1 MLEIE
6 IEIHKKIV
14 FILIVWFNSHNKVAG
29 KSNDL
34 TWQETAYNR
43 SRDQGFD
50 SSRLLLDWDYWSLPV
65 TEITTTF
72 PEFNEIL
79 TQLKLPTA
87 SIQLNLLKNTITN
100 GVSNRHAATA
110 VKTTFCSLI
119 DSVNYV

>member
-1 MLEIE
+1 M
-6 IEIHKKIV
+6 
-14 FILIVWFNSHNKVAG
+14 IVWVNSHNKVAG

-34 TWQETAYNR
+34 AWQETAYNR
-43 SRDQGFD
+43 SRDPEFD

-72 PEFNEIL
+72 PELHVSSLKSEIG
-79 TQLKLPTA
+79 TQLKLLTA
-87 SIQLNLLKNTITN
+87 SIQLNPSKNTITN

-119 DSVNYV
+119 DSVNNV